1 MVSQLEKTH
10 DLHNRV
16 AVEIVKFQVMAAAE
30 HIDVDQVYQTLL
42 RMVNMTVLTDESF
55 KVYVPHSMC
64 IFRAL
69 ADTTVAP

>member
-1 MVSQLEKTH
+1 
-10 DLHNRV
+10 
-16 AVEIVKFQVMAAAE
+16 MAAAE